1 MPSPTT
7 AKVLLGH
14 FPRGADPPVVCQH
27 ISPLPVWSLIYLS
40 LREIPVARVGGGG
53 TCGGAGRRR
62 IPRDSRGRGRGAEG
76 RSRDFRVAKIG
87 TTGRA
92 MGKIAVTDTMA
103 MEFSRRRR
111 NIEDPLAV
119 ARADNTGGKNRKEES
134 DTDERAA
141 RSSGWSGEET
151 EETVSEE
158 KAENV
163 GEREG
168 RGRLV
173 QR

>member
-1 MPSPTT
+1 
-7 AKVLLGH
+7 
-14 FPRGADPPVVCQH
+14 
-27 ISPLPVWSLIYLS
+27 
-40 LREIPVARVGGGG
+40 
-53 TCGGAGRRR
+53 
-62 IPRDSRGRGRGAEG
+62 
-76 RSRDFRVAKIG
+76 
-87 TTGRA
+87 